1 MLSLQQ
7 VSCMRGD
14 RTLFNG
20 LSFDLRPG
28 QWAHLKGANG
38 SGKTSLLRMVA
49 GLARPVEGEILWNQ
63 QPIQQVRETYHADMV
78 YLGHHE
84 GVKEDLSA
92 FENLQLGMA
101 QDGHTLSDIDALR
114 ALHAVGL
121 KGREDLPVRVLSAGQ
136 KRRALMSRLVAQRRL
151 LWILDEPFNALDVKG
166 VEWLT
171 QRIVEHV
178 QTGGM
183 VLLTSHQTIPL
194 EGGQVVQL

>member
-7 VSCMRGD
+7 VTCMRGD
-14 RTLFNG
+14 RTLFNN
-20 LSFDLRPG
+20 LSFELELG

-38 SGKTSLLRMVA
+38 SGKTSLLRLVA
-49 GLARPVEGEILWNQ
+49 GLARPVEGEICWGG
-63 QPIQQVRETYHADMV
+63 QPIGSVRETYHADMI

-92 FENLQLGMA
+92 LENLQLGMA
-101 QDGHTLSDIDALR
+101 QDGITLSDAEALN

-136 KRRALMSRLVAQRRL
+136 KRRALMSRLVAKRRAF
-151 LWILDEPFNALDVKG
+151 WILDEPFNALDVKG

>member
-1 MLSLQQ
+1 MLSLKQ

-14 RTLFNG
+14 RTLFTG
-20 LSFDLRPG
+20 LSFDLQPG

-49 GLARPVEGEILWNQ
+49 GLARPVEGDILWHG
-63 QPIQQVRETYHADMV
+63 QPIRNVRETYHAEMV

-84 GVKEDLSA
+84 GVKEDLNA
-92 FENLQLGMA
+92 RENLQLGMA
-101 QDGHTLSDIDALR
+101 QDGYTLSDIEALR
-114 ALHAVGL
+114 ALQAVGL
-121 KGREDLPVRVLSAGQ
+121 KGREELPVRVLSAGQ
-136 KRRALMSRLVAQRRL
+136 KRRALMSRLVAQRRSF
-151 LWILDEPFNALDVKG
+151 WILDEPFNALDVKG

-171 QRIVEHV
+171 QRIVDHV